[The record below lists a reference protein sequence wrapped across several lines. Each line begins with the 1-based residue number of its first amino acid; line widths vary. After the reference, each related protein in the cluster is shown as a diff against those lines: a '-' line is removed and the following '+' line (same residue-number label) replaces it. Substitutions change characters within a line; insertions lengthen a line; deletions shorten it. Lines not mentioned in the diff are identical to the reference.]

1 MNRGALA
8 KTGQL
13 LMVMS
18 FSLLLGRV
26 SAQFRGDVA
35 SWTAV
40 IGSVVVVGWG
50 LCMLLRDFWKANP

>member
-1 MNRGALA
+1 
-8 KTGQL
+8 
-13 LMVMS
+13 MVMS